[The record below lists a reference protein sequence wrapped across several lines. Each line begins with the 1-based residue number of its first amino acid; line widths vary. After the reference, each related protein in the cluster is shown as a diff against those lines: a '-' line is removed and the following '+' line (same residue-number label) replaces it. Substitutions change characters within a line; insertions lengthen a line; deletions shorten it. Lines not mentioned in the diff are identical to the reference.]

1 MRIAICEDDSY
12 FLNYSS
18 KIIQACF
25 AAYQPDCVIDSFSD
39 SSILFKTLTSHNLH
53 YDVLFLDIDMPQI
66 DGITIGSFLKK
77 AEADAFIIYL
87 SGREDL
93 VFDTFETRPFSF
105 LPKNQFQ
112 QKIRSTVASVCIAC
126 QQKQTLVSFFIG
138 GTHYQW
144 DLKKLV
150 YIECC
155 NKTIYLHF
163 TDYALELCYQLSAL
177 EQKLTN
183 YGFIRVHKGS
193 LVNYRFIF
201 CIEKNFILLDTQEQ
215 IPLSK
220 HRATYV
226 KKEFIRLTV

>member
-39 SSILFKTLTSHNLH
+39 SSILFKTLTSHNL

-155 NKTIYLHF
+155 NKTNSQPPLQVVVCVSPHKGYITARPKGRYRKLCHWSAIKRYSWNLLF
-163 TDYALELCYQLSAL
+163 LIPQPALLYISAL
-177 EQKLTN
+177 L
-183 YGFIRVHKGS
+183 H
-193 LVNYRFIF
+193 L
-201 CIEKNFILLDTQEQ
+201 
-215 IPLSK
+215 
-220 HRATYV
+220 
-226 KKEFIRLTV
+226 

>member
-150 YIECC
+150 
-155 NKTIYLHF
+155 
-163 TDYALELCYQLSAL
+163 
-177 EQKLTN
+177 
-183 YGFIRVHKGS
+183 
-193 LVNYRFIF
+193 
-201 CIEKNFILLDTQEQ
+201 
-215 IPLSK
+215 
-220 HRATYV
+220 
-226 KKEFIRLTV
+226 